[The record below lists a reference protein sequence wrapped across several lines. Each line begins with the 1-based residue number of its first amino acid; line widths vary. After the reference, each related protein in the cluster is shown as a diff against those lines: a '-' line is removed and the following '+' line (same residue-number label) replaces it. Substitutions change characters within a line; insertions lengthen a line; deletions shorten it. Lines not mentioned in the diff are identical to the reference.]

1 MTFPEGRHTL
11 RQPPPGSF
19 GEPPPPVPLPRTSRS
34 SILRGRFA
42 DRLVSV
48 NAAHAGHA
56 ADLIRTKDDVC
67 EHALVLFSANP
78 AVDRS
83 HEMSIATRLSLSDT
97 ENADIVDWLT
107 DLCRVVERKLV
118 ESPATGRHWD
128 PRTPFTGLVSRAEEL
143 TPAMVYMGVGVSTLD
158 TPEQSW
164 RLMKRG
170 VERYSGLRMRGQGYL
185 LLDDAT
191 TVHLIRAPQT
201 GPQTGRHQITANQP
215 IETQYGHW
223 ARQHDMVTRAGERT
237 ARIWDRIHRLHRLL
251 QAATSR

>member
-1 MTFPEGRHTL
+1 MGS
-11 RQPPPGSF
+11 PPRP
-19 GEPPPPVPLPRTSRS
+19 SRS
-34 SILRGRFA
+34 TILRGRFV

-83 HEMSIATRLSLSDT
+83 HETSIATRLSLSDT
-97 ENADIVDWLT
+97 ENADIVDWLG
-107 DLCRVVERKLV
+107 DLTRVVEQKVAEPVVL
-118 ESPATGRHWD
+118 GRRWD
-128 PRTPFTGLVSRAEEL
+128 PRTPFTGLVSRTEEL
-143 TPAMVYMGVGVSTLD
+143 TSDMVYMGVGVSTLD

-164 RLMKRG
+164 RQMKRG

-185 LLDDAT
+185 LLDDDT

-223 ARQHDMVTRAGERT
+223 TRQHDMIRYADERT
-237 ARIWDRIHRLHRLL
+237 ARIWDRLQRLHRLL
-251 QAATSR
+251 QAATAR